1 MAQQW
6 NDWAERRDSIAL
18 HGLTPAFADAIA
30 RRVGPDRAATA
41 AEAAIG
47 EMAAGAGDGAR
58 GLREGHGKPQEIDQL
73 LNVRPDPIDL
83 RDRYYEA
90 PLLAL
95 PVRRGPLDLESFGLA
110 VRDQG
115 AEGSCTGQALAAVI
129 DFQNAQRRM
138 TISDSR
144 DRALSIPTQVSARM
158 LYENARAY
166 DEYPDDGLPGSSAR
180 GVIKGFFHNGVC
192 DAALAPYFV
201 GEIDWAMTAEIGK
214 AARSTALGSYFRLR
228 HILNDYHAALTEV
241 EAVLCSAIVHE
252 GWTSEAVRAAG
263 GHIRLEPDPRLRRLQ
278 GAHAFA
284 IVGYDSNGFYV
295 LNSWG
300 TEWGGCAA
308 RRRDDATGT
317 EGDVPQPGIA
327 HWSYEDW
334 QSHVLDAWV
343 LRLAAPFPNAFGM
356 TGGYVRPQARAHVPP
371 GFETREAA
379 PPPPST
385 SGQQIRGHYVHLDD
399 GAFVPREPYP
409 SNLASIRE
417 TGEYLRAMDDLPDG
431 DRYDDVVVYAHGGL
445 NGLREAAARTAAMTP
460 GFKRN
465 GVYPIFFLWRTGL
478 AETLGDLARN
488 IVRRIFDRTAG
499 IQDLTDTLIETA
511 ARRVGRPVWSDM
523 KEDARRSFAAAP
535 GDGRRAMQALLEQLA
550 GRTRHPVRLHFIGH
564 SAGAILLGRLFE
576 ELRGAGGAGPLL
588 PSGGLGTTS
597 LMAPACTLD
606 FFDAQLARLPDEVA
620 PGACVNYILPDAL
633 ERQDGFAGYGRSLLY
648 LISNG
653 LEGGHRVP
661 LAGME
666 RFWRDGR
673 PGWRTFVSAAG
684 SPDSTSTSHGGFDN
698 DAVTMNSILA
708 RICRRPVDE
717 SNGGFT
723 AADLIWD

>member
-1 MAQQW
+1 MTQPW
-6 NDWAERRDSIAL
+6 NDWAERRDSIGL
-18 HGLTPAFADAIA
+18 HGLTPAFAEAIA
-30 RRVGPDRAATA
+30 QRVGPDRAGTA
-41 AEAAIG
+41 AEAAIKG
-47 EMAAGAGDGAR
+47 LAAGAGRAPSDG
-58 GLREGHGKPQEIDQL
+58 GGGPPEIEQL

-95 PVRRGPLDLESFGLA
+95 PVRRGPIDLQSFGLA

-115 AEGSCTGQALAAVI
+115 GEGSCTGQALAAVI
-129 DFQNAQRRM
+129 DFQNAQRRT

-144 DRALSIPTQVSARM
+144 DRALAIPNQVSARM

-192 DAALAPYFV
+192 DSALAPYFV
-201 GEIDWAMTAEIGK
+201 GEVDWTMTAEIGK
-214 AARSTALGSYFRLR
+214 AARTTALGSYFRLR

-252 GWTSEAVRAAG
+252 GWTREAVHAAG
-263 GHIRLEPDPRLRRLQ
+263 GHIRLEPDPQKRRLQ

-308 RRRDDATGT
+308 RRCDDATGA
-317 EGDVPQPGIA
+317 ENDVPQPGIA

-409 SNLASIRE
+409 SSLASIRE
-417 TGEYLRAMDDLPDG
+417 TGEYLRVMDDLPDAE
-431 DRYDDVVVYAHGGL
+431 RYDDVVVYAHGGL
-445 NGLREAAARTAAMTP
+445 NDLREAAARTAAMTP

-478 AETLGDLARN
+478 AETLGDLARS
-488 IVRRIFDRTAG
+488 IGRRIFDRTAG
-499 IQDLTDTLIETA
+499 VQDLTDTLIETA
-511 ARRVGRPVWSDM
+511 ARRIGRPIWSDM
-523 KEDARRSFAAAP
+523 KDDARRSFAAAP

-550 GRTRHPVRLHFIGH
+550 GRTRHPMRLHFIGH

-576 ELRGAGGAGPLL
+576 ELGRPIAGGASL
-588 PSGGLGTTS
+588 PGRRLGTIS
-597 LMAPACTLD
+597 LMAPACQLD
-606 FFDAQLARLPDEVA
+606 FFDTHLARLPQETGPD
-620 PGACVNYILPDAL
+620 ACVNYILPDAL
-633 ERQDGFAGYGRSLLY
+633 ERQDGFPGYGRSLLY

-653 LEGGHRVP
+653 LEGRRRVP

-666 RFWRDGR
+666 RFWGAGR
-673 PGWRTFVSAAG
+673 AGWTTLVSAAG
-684 SPDSTSTSHGGFDN
+684 SPDSRAATHGGFDN
-698 DAVTMNSILA
+698 DAVTMNSILS
-708 RICRRPVDE
+708 RICRRPLNE
-717 SNGGFT
+717 RNGGFT
-723 AADLIWD
+723 AADLMWN

>member
-6 NDWAERRDSIAL
+6 NDWSRDRNRIAL

-41 AEAAIG
+41 AEAAIHD
-47 EMAAGAGDGAR
+47 MAAGAGGG
-58 GLREGHGKPQEIDQL
+58 GLAFLEGEGEPQEIEQL

-90 PLLAL
+90 PLVAL
-95 PVRRGPLDLESFGLA
+95 SIRRGPIDLEAFGLA

-129 DFQNAQRRM
+129 DLQNAQRRA

-144 DRALSIPTQVSARM
+144 DRELSIPTQVSARM
-158 LYENARAY
+158 IYETARAY
-166 DEYPDDGLPGSSAR
+166 DEYPDDGLPGSSVR
-180 GVIKGFFHNGVC
+180 GAIKGFFHNGVC

-201 GEIDWAMTAEIGK
+201 GEVDWNMSAEIGK
-214 AARSTALGSYFRLR
+214 AARTTALGSYFRLR

-241 EAVLCSAIVHE
+241 EAVFCSAIIHE
-252 GWTSEAVRAAG
+252 GWSREAVQAG
-263 GHIRLEPDPRLRRLQ
+263 DGHIRLEPDPRKRRLQ

-300 TEWGGCAA
+300 TQWGGCAA
-308 RRRDDATGT
+308 RRRNDATG
-317 EGDVPQPGIA
+317 EEDDVPQQGIA

-371 GFETREAA
+371 GFETQESA
-379 PPPPST
+379 PPPST
-385 SGQQIRGHYVHLDD
+385 SGQQIRGHYIHLDD
-399 GAFVPREPYP
+399 GAFVLREPYP
-409 SNLASIRE
+409 SSLASIRE
-417 TGEYLRAMDDLPDG
+417 TGEYLGAMDDRPDAG
-431 DRYDDVVVYAHGGL
+431 RYDDLVLYAHGGL
-445 NGLREAAARTAAMTP
+445 NDLKEAAARTAAMTP

-478 AETLGDLARN
+478 AETLGDLARS
-488 IVRRIFDRTAG
+488 IGQRIFRRTAG
-499 IQDLTDTLIETA
+499 IQDLTDTLIENA
-511 ARRVGRPVWSDM
+511 ARRIGRPIWGDM
-523 KEDARRSFAAAP
+523 KEDARRSFAAGS
-535 GDGRRAMQALLEQLA
+535 GDGLRAMRALLEQLA
-550 GRTRHPVRLHFIGH
+550 RRTRHPVRLHFIGH

-576 ELRGAGGAGPLL
+576 ELASLGAGGESL
-588 PSGGLGTTS
+588 PGSGLGTIS
-597 LMAPACTLD
+597 LMAPACRLD
-606 FFDAQLARLPDEVA
+606 FFDAHLARLSQTAA
-620 PGACVNYILPDAL
+620 PGACVSYILPDEL

-653 LEGGHRVP
+653 LEGGRRVP

-666 RFWRDGR
+666 RFWGAGST
-673 PGWRTFVSAAG
+673 GWTTVVSSPG
-684 SPDSTSTSHGGFDN
+684 SPDSRAATHGGFDN
-698 DAVTMNSILA
+698 DAATMNSILS
-708 RICRRPVDE
+708 RICGRPLDE
-717 SNGGFT
+717 RNGGFT
-723 AADLIWD
+723 ATDLMWD

>member
-1 MAQQW
+1 MAQHW

-30 RRVGPDRAATA
+30 RRVGPDRAATG
-41 AEAAIG
+41 AEAAVQG
-47 EMAAGAGDGAR
+47 MASGAGRAALLQQVGDA
-58 GLREGHGKPQEIDQL
+58 QEIEQL
-73 LNVRPDPIDL
+73 LNVRPDPIDI

-95 PVRRGPLDLESFGLA
+95 PVRRGPIDLEAFGLA

-115 AEGSCTGQALAAVI
+115 AEGSCTGQGLAAVI
-129 DFQNAQRRM
+129 DLQNAQRRA

-201 GEIDWAMTAEIGK
+201 GEVDWTMTAEIGK
-214 AARSTALGSYFRLR
+214 AARATALGSYFRLR
-228 HILNDYHAALTEV
+228 HILNDYHAALMEV

-252 GWTSEAVRAAG
+252 GWTREAVQAAG
-263 GHIRLEPDPRLRRLQ
+263 GRIRLEPDPQKRRLQ

-308 RRRDDATGT
+308 RRRDHESGQED
-317 EGDVPQPGIA
+317 DVPQPGIA

-371 GFETREAA
+371 GVETRETA
-379 PPPPST
+379 PPPST

-409 SNLASIRE
+409 SSLASIRE
-417 TGEYLRAMDDLPDG
+417 TGQYLRARDEAPDAE
-431 DRYDDVVVYAHGGL
+431 RYDDVVLYAHGGL
-445 NGLREAAARTAAMTP
+445 NGLKEAAARTAAMTP

-478 AETLGDLARN
+478 AETLGDLARS
-488 IVRRIFDRTAG
+488 IGRRIFERTAG
-499 IQDLTDTLIETA
+499 VQDLTDTLIENA
-511 ARRVGRPVWSDM
+511 ARRIGRPIWSDM

-576 ELRGAGGAGPLL
+576 ELGRPGAGAAPLAG
-588 PSGGLGTTS
+588 GGLGTIS

-606 FFDAQLARLPDEVA
+606 FFEAHLARLPHEA
-620 PGACVNYILPDAL
+620 GAGTCVNYLLPDAL

-653 LEGGHRVP
+653 LEGGRRVP

-666 RFWRDGR
+666 RFWGAGR
-673 PGWRTFVSAAG
+673 PGWTTVVSAPG
-684 SPDSTSTSHGGFDN
+684 SPDSRAATHGGFDN
-698 DAVTMNSILA
+698 DAVTMNSILS
-708 RICRRPVDE
+708 RICGRPLDE
-717 SNGGFT
+717 RNGGFT
-723 AADLIWD
+723 AADLVWD